1 MTQIDP
7 FDDWVEAYINSLHWS
22 FGTSDYEKTLVAG
35 NLRGMAAW
43 INANLL
49 KPAMEPRIVYVVG
62 GMQPDGTWGCGG
74 VFSTEEQAC
83 RCCIDHDNYFVGP
96 IMGDTFHEA
105 DDDWPESFYPAEGKL
120 YD

>member
-7 FDDWVEAYINSLHWS
+7 FAEWVEAYINSLHWS

-35 NLRGMAAW
+35 NLRGMASW

-49 KPAMEPRIVYVVG
+49 KPAMEPRLVYVVG
-62 GMQPDGTWGCGG
+62 DMLPGGTWGCAG

-83 RCCIDHDNYFVGP
+83 LCCINHDNYFVGP
-96 IMGDTFHEA
+96 IMGDTFLET
-105 DDDWPESFYPAEGKL
+105 DDDWPEAFYPAEGKL